1 MNLRATARAAGL
13 AVALVG
19 ATVFAGPQSASAADS
34 YPAHYSAPYL
44 ELSDSSVGDLA
55 ADLAATGTKYYTLA
69 FLIPNGGC
77 NQIWEAS
84 GQGVGAYN
92 TQIQA
97 LKNAG
102 GTVAV
107 SFGGAVGGE
116 VALTCTN
123 VTSLQAAYANVVNT
137 YGITH
142 LDFDIEESTFQN
154 TAANTRRNQALAALQ
169 VANPAVAV
177 DFTLAVAPDGL
188 PTAQLN
194 LLKDAVAKGVKINAV
209 NIMTMDFGDGRNA
222 LNDAKSAANATHTQL
237 AQIFPGLTSAQ
248 LWNKIGLT
256 PIAGQNDD
264 DEFFSQ
270 ADAQNLE
277 TFAATNGVQKLAF
290 WEVHSYDKA
299 TGWAYSRIFNQITGG
314 TTPPPTTPPPAGGN
328 KNTGLAGKCV
338 DVASASTADGAAVQL
353 YTCNGS
359 VAQQWTVGSDGTIKA
374 LGKCMDVTAASTAS
388 GAKIQL
394 YTCNGSAAQKFSYN
408 ATSHD
413 IVNTAANKCLD
424 VAGNVSADG
433 TRLQIWTCTGTA
445 NQKWTVG

>member
-1 MNLRATARAAGL
+1 MNLISTARAAGL
-13 AVALVG
+13 AIALVG
-19 ATVFAGPQSASAADS
+19 AAVALPAPASAADS

-44 ELSDSSVGDLA
+44 ELSDASVGDMA

-84 GQGVGAYN
+84 GQGVGAYSS
-92 TQIQA
+92 QIQA

-107 SFGGAVGGE
+107 SFGGAAGGE

-123 VTSLQAAYANVVNT
+123 VASLQAAYANVVNT

-154 TAANTRRNQALAALQ
+154 GAANTRRNQALAALQ
-169 VANPAVAV
+169 AANPAVAV

-188 PTAQLN
+188 PAAQLN

-209 NIMTMDFGDGRNA
+209 NIMTMDFGDGHNA

-264 DEFFSQ
+264 DEYFSQ
-270 ADAQNLE
+270 ADAQSLE
-277 TFAATNGVQKLAF
+277 TFAAANGVQKLAF
-290 WEVHSYDKA
+290 WEVHSYDRA
-299 TGWAYSRIFNQITGG
+299 TGYAYSRIFNQITGG
-314 TTPPPTTPPPAGGN
+314 GSTTPPTTPPTSGA
-328 KNTGLAGKCV
+328 KKITGIGGKCV
-338 DVASASTADGAAVQL
+338 DVAAASNANGTAVQL
-353 YTCNGS
+353 YTCNGTT
-359 VAQQWTVGSDGTIKA
+359 AQQWTVGSDGTIKA
-374 LGKCMDVTAASTAS
+374 LGKCLDVTGQSTAD
-388 GAKIQL
+388 GAKLQL
-394 YTCNGSAAQKFSYN
+394 WTCTGSAAQKFTYN
-408 ATSHD
+408 ASTHD
-413 IVNTAANKCLD
+413 IVNPAANKCLD
-424 VAGNVSADG
+424 ATGQSSADL
-433 TRLQIWTCTGTA
+433 TRLQIWTCTGSA
-445 NQKWTVG
+445 NQKWTVS

>member
-1 MNLRATARAAGL
+1 MNLRSTIRAAGL

-19 ATVFAGPQSASAADS
+19 ALAFAVPQSASAADS

-44 ELSDSSVGDLA
+44 ELSDSSVGDMA

-84 GQGVGAYN
+84 GQGVGAFN

-154 TAANTRRNQALAALQ
+154 AAANTRRNQALAALQ
-169 VANPAVAV
+169 TANPAVAV
-177 DFTLAVAPDGL
+177 DFTLAVAPNGL

-209 NIMTMDFGDGRNA
+209 NIMTMDFGDGENA
-222 LNDAKSAANATHTQL
+222 LADAKSAANATHTQL

-264 DEFFSQ
+264 NEFFSQ
-270 ADAQNLE
+270 ADAQSLE

-290 WEVHSYDKA
+290 WELHSYDKA

-314 TTPPPTTPPPAGGN
+314 STPPTTPPAAGS
-328 KNTGLAGKCV
+328 KITGLGGKCV
-338 DVASASTADGAAVQL
+338 DVASGSSADGAAVQL
-353 YTCNGS
+353 YTCNGTA
-359 VAQQWTVGSDGTIKA
+359 AQQWTVGTDGTIKA
-374 LGKCMDVTAASTAS
+374 LGKCLDVTAASTAN

-394 YTCNGSAAQKFSYN
+394 YTCNGSGAQKFSYN
-408 ATSHD
+408 ASTHD

-424 VAGNVSADG
+424 ATGNTSADL

>member
-1 MNLRATARAAGL
+1 MTMTSAMRAAGL
-13 AVALVG
+13 AVAVVAG
-19 ATVFAGPQSASAADS
+19 AVLAVPQSAAAAET

-55 ADLAATGTKYYTLA
+55 ADLAATGTRYYTLA

-84 GQGVGAYN
+84 GQSVGAYN
-92 TQIQA
+92 SQIQA

-123 VTSLQAAYANVVNT
+123 VSSLQAAYANVVNT

-154 TAANTRRNQALAALQ
+154 AAANTRRNQALAALQ
-169 VANPAVAV
+169 AANPAVAV
-177 DFTLAVAPDGL
+177 DFTLAVAPNGL
-188 PTAQLN
+188 PSAQLN

-209 NIMTMDFGDGRNA
+209 NIMTMDFGDGHNA

-264 DEFFSQ
+264 NEFFSQ
-270 ADAQNLE
+270 ADAQSLE

-314 TTPPPTTPPPAGGN
+314 STPPPTGAG
-328 KNTGLAGKCV
+328 KITGIGGKCV
-338 DVASASTADGAAVQL
+338 DVAGASSADGTAVQL
-353 YTCNGS
+353 YTCNGT

-374 LGKCMDVTAASTAS
+374 LGKCLDVTAASTAD
-388 GAKIQL
+388 GAKLQL
-394 YTCNGSAAQKFSYN
+394 YTCNGSGAQKFSYN

-413 IVNTAANKCLD
+413 IVNLSANKCLD
-424 VAGNVSADG
+424 ATGNSSADL
-433 TRLQIWTCTGTA
+433 TRLQIWTCTGA
-445 NQKWTVG
+445 GNQKWTVA